1 MILKYPITTE
11 KAVRI
16 MEAENKLMFV
26 VSLKATSEKIKK
38 AFEQEFKVKVVKVN
52 TLRKGKKKIAFIK
65 ISDKTPAIDI
75 ATRLGL
81 M

>member
-1 MILKYPITTE
+1 MILQYPITTE

-16 MEAENKLMFV
+16 MESENKLMFV
-26 VSLKATSEKIKK
+26 VDLKATAEKIKK
-38 AFEQEFKVKVVKVN
+38 VFEQEFKVVVVKVN
-52 TLRKGKKKIAFIK
+52 TLRRGNKKIAYIK
-65 ISDKTPAIDI
+65 ISEKTPAIDI